1 MKRTLLLYTS
11 KLFIGIAAFMI
22 LTASGCS
29 YVSDYIEAQLTD
41 RASFSI
47 QAVYNAGSDTITIS
61 WNESGG
67 TNFAGFE
74 IYMTEDPNDEYAGYT
89 IIGSQWAWG
98 TISSDTFYAQGTSP
112 SLSSSTA
119 DSYTVSTTQLNAIR
133 AATDMGPGNYF
144 FRVGI
149 MDWDQ
154 NSEDRDADH
163 GYTGSTYTDYLSHT
177 EFDQIS
183 GYAMV
188 YIP

>member
-47 QAVYNAGSDTITIS
+47 DAEYIPGTGVVIR

-67 TNFAGFE
+67 INFAGFE
-74 IYMTEDPNDEYAGYT
+74 VYITEDANDEYAGYT
-89 IIGSQWAWG
+89 IIAGPWAS
-98 TISSDTFYAQGTSP
+98 ISDASNSSYYEDNSSLRTS
-112 SLSSSTA
+112 TT
-119 DSYTVSTTQLNAIR
+119 DSYIVDSDQINHIKAALNSNY
-133 AATDMGPGNYF
+133 GGNFF

-154 NSEDRDADH
+154 NSDERNSDN
-163 GYTGSTYTDYLSHT
+163 GYTGTDSTDYLSHT

>member
-11 KLFIGIAAFMI
+11 KLFIAFAAFMI

-47 QAVYNAGSDTITIS
+47 QAVYSGGDIVIT

-74 IYMTEDPNDEYAGYT
+74 VYITDAPDDEYAGYT
-89 IIGSQWAWG
+89 IIAGPY
-98 TISSDTFYAQGTSP
+98 SSIADSSNSAYYETDGNLGTS
-112 SLSSSTA
+112 TTN
-119 DSYTVSTTQLNAIR
+119 SYTVDSIQISKIKTALNA
-133 AATDMGPGNYF
+133 GKGGNFF

-154 NSEDRDADH
+154 DSDNRDPDH
-163 GYTGSTYTDYLSHT
+163 GYTGTISTDYLSHT

>member
-1 MKRTLLLYTS
+1 MKQTLLLYTS

-47 QAVYNAGSDTITIS
+47 QAVYNAGEVVIT

-74 IYMTEDPNDEYAGYT
+74 VYITDAPDDEYAGYE
-89 IIGSQWAWG
+89 IIGSRWG
-98 TISSDTFYAQGTSP
+98 AISSATYYRSDS
-112 SLSSSTA
+112 SLGNSSTG
-119 DSYTVSTTQLNAIR
+119 SYTFKAAEISALKTIR
-133 AATDMGPGNYF
+133 GKGNYF

-154 NSEDRDADH
+154 NSDERNSDN
-163 GYTGSTYTDYLSHT
+163 GYTGDPYTDYLHHT

>member
-11 KLFIGIAAFMI
+11 KLFMGIAAFMI

-47 QAVYNAGSDTITIS
+47 QAVYNAGSNTITIT

-67 TNFAGFE
+67 ENFAGFE
-74 IYMTEDPNDEYAGYT
+74 VYITDAPDDEYAGYT
-89 IIGSQWAWG
+89 IIASRW
-98 TISSDTFYAQGTSP
+98 SSI
-112 SLSSSTA
+112 STA
-119 DSYTVSTTQLNAIR
+119 TYYNDDSSLGNSTTRSYTVTSTQVNNIKSVL
-133 AATDMGPGNYF
+133 GHGSGGNFF

-154 NSEDRDADH
+154 NSENRDSDH
-163 GYTGSTYTDYLSHT
+163 GYTGTTYENYLNHT

>member
-11 KLFIGIAAFMI
+11 KLFMGIAAFMI

-47 QAVYNAGSDTITIS
+47 DAEYIPGTGVVIR

-74 IYMTEDPNDEYAGYT
+74 VYITERPDDEYAGYT
-89 IIGSQWAWG
+89 IIAGPYS
-98 TISSDTFYAQGTSP
+98 TLSDASNASYYE
-112 SLSSSTA
+112 SSSALLT
-119 DSYTVSTTQLNAIR
+119 STTDSFTVDLTHITNIKAALNS
-133 AATDMGPGNYF
+133 GNGGNFF

-149 MDWDQ
+149 LDWDQ
-154 NSEDRDADH
+154 NEDDRE
-163 GYTGSTYTDYLSHT
+163 YTPSSTTYLDHT